1 MFRKSS
7 RATIAVLV
15 AALTVLSLGL
25 AAPAA
30 SGAIGPLSA
39 KLSVS
44 RNAQR
49 YNVNLTGTVQMTQA
63 EAQQL
68 LASGARIEWRLYGE
82 DPVRDDLRFGPD
94 PPSQTPVATAQG
106 LQFQGVRIT
115 TLNVLDEDDSVFD
128 DRDEL
133 YLSVRLV
140 NSSGGTIK
148 SGQSNR
154 FRRTFKD

>member
-1 MFRKSS
+1 MSRNSR
-7 RATIAVLV
+7 RATIAFLS
-15 AALTVLSLGL
+15 AALSVLALGL
-25 AAPAA
+25 SAPAA
-30 SGAIGPLSA
+30 SAAIGPLSA
-39 KLSVS
+39 KLSIS

-68 LASGARIEWRLYGE
+68 IASGARIEWRLYGE

-94 PPSQTPVATAQG
+94 PASETPLATAQG
-106 LQFQGVRIT
+106 LQFKGVRVT
-115 TLNVLDEDDSVFD
+115 SLNTLDEDDSIFD

-133 YLSVRLV
+133 YLSVRLL
-140 NSSGGTIK
+140 NSSGGVIK